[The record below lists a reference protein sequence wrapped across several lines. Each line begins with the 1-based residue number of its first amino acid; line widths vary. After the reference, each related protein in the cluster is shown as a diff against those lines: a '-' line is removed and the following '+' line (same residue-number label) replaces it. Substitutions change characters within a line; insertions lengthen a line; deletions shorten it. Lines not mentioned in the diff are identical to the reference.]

1 MLIAIPLGATI
12 SLQVGQLTRQL
23 GAESLTGAVVIV
35 GVIREAAP
43 IAAALLIAGAGG
55 SAMTA
60 DIGARH
66 IRDELAAMEV
76 MAINPVGLLVT
87 QRLWAASLVGV
98 LLASMVSVGGVVGG
112 VFFTVL
118 VLGVSLGA
126 FINGATVLLLLSHLF
141 L

>member
-43 IAAALLIAGAGG
+43 IAAALLLAGAGG

-60 DIGARH
+60 DMGARH
-66 IRDELAAMEV
+66 IPDQPSAMEV
-76 MAINPVGLLVT
+76 MAVNPTPRLVPPPLGSATKVAVLLV
-87 QRLWAASLVGV
+87 
-98 LLASMVSVGGVVGG
+98 LLIIVSEV
-112 VFFTVL
+112 
-118 VLGVSLGA
+118 
-126 FINGATVLLLLSHLF
+126 
-141 L
+141 

>member
-55 SAMTA
+55 SALTA
-60 DIGARH
+60 AMGARH
-66 IRDELAAMEV
+66 IRAELSPMEV
-76 MAINPVGLLVT
+76 MAVHPTHRLLTPPPGARPEERRVGPECV
-87 QRLWAASLVGV
+87 RKCSPRWGPC
-98 LLASMVSVGGVVGG
+98 
-112 VFFTVL
+112 
-118 VLGVSLGA
+118 
-126 FINGATVLLLLSHLF
+126 H
-141 L
+141 